1 MLELAEAE
9 YMVRA
14 QRLPEVAGRLPRHPA
29 GVGDGGMPVTLGDVA
44 TVQLGPEMR
53 RGIAELDGEG
63 EVVGGVI
70 VMRSGKNAR
79 ATIAAVKTKLA
90 ELKKSLPQG
99 VEIVTTYD
107 RCALIER
114 AIAEPVATS

>member
-1 MLELAEAE
+1 MFRSAA
-9 YMVRA
+9 R
-14 QRLPEVAGRLPRHPA
+14 RR
-29 GVGDGGMPVTLGDVA
+29 

-70 VMRSGKNAR
+70 VLRSGKNAR
-79 ATIAAVKTKLA
+79 TAIEAVKA
-90 ELKKSLPQG
+90 QARELKPRLPAG

-107 RCALIER
+107 RSQLIDR
-114 AIAEPVATS
+114 AVDNLR